1 MGHHGFTNHGA
12 HLGHPPH
19 QRVLPAPHFIGKR
32 EAEAEASAEADA
44 DAQRPERDAQG
55 YGYGGY
61 GKYCQEVAQETAY
74 NVPVPAP
81 VDILSRFPTLFP
93 KKFALTNLFYF
104 PVV

>member
-1 MGHHGFTNHGA
+1 MILIKKNQYFSP
-12 HLGHPPH
+12 L
-19 QRVLPAPHFIGKR
+19 Q
-32 EAEAEASAEADA
+32 AEASAEAEA

-81 VDILSRFPTLFP
+81 VDI
-93 KKFALTNLFYF
+93 
-104 PVV
+104 PVKVSFILHILEKTCLIFIAKNKDVVLRR

>member
-1 MGHHGFTNHGA
+1 MFDTEISKLQNTEKKNPI
-12 HLGHPPH
+12 LKFNDTDNKN
-19 QRVLPAPHFIGKR
+19 QYCSLFQ
-32 EAEAEASAEADA
+32 AEASAEAEA

-81 VDILSRFPTLFP
+81 VDI
-93 KKFALTNLFYF
+93 
-104 PVV
+104 PVKVSFILHI